1 MPEIDTGELD
11 YPPFAIPDDIGKKL
25 GDTTKAKITTP
36 HRIMDIPGQG
46 PRNAINIKIGNK
58 DFTLGLN
65 KTNARVIAKTHGKNS
80 DDWVGKIIT
89 LYRTEA
95 NNPKTMKTVPAI
107 RVG

>member
-1 MPEIDTGELD
+1 MPIVDTGELE
-11 YPPFAIPDDIGKKL
+11 YPPFVTADDVGKKL
-25 GDTTKAKITTP
+25 GDIMKAKITTS
-36 HRIMDIPGQG
+36 HRLLEMAGQA

-58 DFTLGLN
+58 EFTFGLN
-65 KTNARVIAKTHGKNS
+65 KTNTRVLAANLGKDS
-80 DDWVGKIIT
+80 DDWVGKTIS

>member
-11 YPPFAIPDDIGKKL
+11 YPPFATPNDIGKEL
-25 GDTTKAKITTP
+25 GSKIKAKITTP
-36 HRIMDIPGQG
+36 HRLMEIPGQG
-46 PRNAINIKIGNK
+46 PRNALNIKIGDK
-58 DFTLGLN
+58 EFTLGLN
-65 KTNARVIAKTHGKNS
+65 KTNARVLAANLGKNS
-80 DDWVGKIIT
+80 DNWVGKIIS